1 MIYIKNSGMIIYK
14 TTNLVNGKFYIGK
27 DTKNDPT
34 YLGSGMLLH
43 KAIQK
48 YGIESFKKEI
58 LEECVNSVELAK
70 QEIYWIAK
78 FNATDRKVGYNITD
92 GGFGGDTF
100 TNNPNKEIIRE
111 RHKQATSDRNNRD
124 GGWSADPLKRIA
136 MAKKANATRTD
147 MGYKHS
153 EETKQKLSKT
163 LTGRVITEE
172 WKKNISIATK
182 EAMSKIDQK
191 ELQAKALEG
200 RKKSWKARD
209 RQRIDKIKEL
219 LIKNVRSSEINKEL
233 GISSPTYY
241 RLLKIGKEE
250 LK

>member
-1 MIYIKNSGMIIYK
+1 MIIYK
-14 TTNLVNGKFYIGK
+14 TTNLVNGKIYIGK
-27 DTKNDPT
+27 DTKNDST

-48 YGIESFKKEI
+48 YGLDFFNKEI
-58 LEECVNSVELAK
+58 LEECNDQILLAE
-70 QEIYWIAK
+70 QEKYWIAK

-100 TNNPNKEIIRE
+100 TNNPNKEIIRG
-111 RHKQATSDRNNRD
+111 RHKIATSTRNEIY
-124 GGWSADPLKRIA
+124 GGWSPNPLKRIE
-136 MAKKANATRTD
+136 MAKNANAARTEKGYSHSQETRD
-147 MGYKHS
+147 KIGIAHKDKVVS
-153 EETKQKLSKT
+153 KETRDL
-163 LTGRVITEE
+163 
-172 WKKNISIATK
+172 ISIKTK
-182 EAMSKIDQK
+182 EAMSKIDQT

-219 LIKNVRSSEINKEL
+219 LIQNIKSGQINKEL

-241 RLLKIGKEE
+241 RLLKIAKEE

>member
-1 MIYIKNSGMIIYK
+1 MIIYK
-14 TTNLVNGKFYIGK
+14 TTNLVNGKIYIGK

-48 YGIESFKKEI
+48 YGLDFFIKEI
-58 LEECVNSVELAK
+58 LEECNDQILLAE
-70 QEIYWIAK
+70 QEKYWIAK

-111 RHKQATSDRNNRD
+111 RHKIATSKAMLTR
-124 GGWSADPLKRIA
+124 GGYLKDKDKQKEA
-136 MAKKANATRTD
+136 CSKGNATRTEK
-147 MGYKHS
+147 GYSHS
-153 EETKQKLSKT
+153 QETRDKIGIAHKDKIVSKET
-163 LTGRVITEE
+163 RDL
-172 WKKNISIATK
+172 ISIKTK

-191 ELQAKALEG
+191 ELQAKALDG

-219 LIKNVRSSEINKEL
+219 LIQNIRSGQINKEL

-241 RLLKIGKEE
+241 RLLKIAKEE